1 VWLSCNIA
9 GTWEHGQ
16 LFLRMGKNAAL
27 GNGVAME
34 KIDRT
39 SYK

>member
-1 VWLSCNIA
+1 VAFLQHRR
-9 GTWEHGQ
+9 TWEHGQ

-27 GNGVAME
+27 TNGVAME